1 LAGRPPL
8 SIDDARWECPPV
20 AAPAAEERCVFQEVD
35 QTMPRCCFCW
45 FLQLNASHEAKDAPL
60 QVQN

>member
-1 LAGRPPL
+1 
-8 SIDDARWECPPV
+8 V